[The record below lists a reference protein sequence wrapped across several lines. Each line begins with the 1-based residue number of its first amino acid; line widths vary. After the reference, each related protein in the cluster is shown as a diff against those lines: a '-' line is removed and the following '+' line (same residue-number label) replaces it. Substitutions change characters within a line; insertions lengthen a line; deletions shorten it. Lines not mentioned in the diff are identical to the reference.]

1 MHDSRMLW
9 ELKGVLGHHQGKLG
23 EVLTEHVIGQVLE
36 IPNEHRKAQS
46 MSLLWNVLFII
57 SWKVAEINIFGRR
70 FLMTFAL
77 FKILLEPVVE
87 VNANLLPGIQSW
99 SQLVEETI
107 KARIAAQEV
116 IKLFLKLSIAQSLA
130 LIFLL
135 ILQLLLND
143 VNKVDELLV
152 CAHGVHVHVD
162 ALFGTLANGG
172 FLLDI
177 LGLHLFD
184 EFL

>member
-1 MHDSRMLW
+1 
-9 ELKGVLGHHQGKLG
+9 
-23 EVLTEHVIGQVLE
+23 
-36 IPNEHRKAQS
+36 
-46 MSLLWNVLFII
+46 MSLLWSVLFIV
-57 SWKVAEINIFGRR
+57 SWKVAEINILGSG
-70 FLMTFAL
+70 FLISFVL
-77 FKILLEPVVE
+77 FKILLDPVVE
-87 VNANLLPGIQSW
+87 VYADFLPGIHCW

-130 LIFLL
+130 LILLL

-152 CAHGVHVHVD
+152 CAQGIHVHVD

-172 FLLDI
+172 FLLDV

-184 EFL
+184 ELL

>member
-1 MHDSRMLW
+1 
-9 ELKGVLGHHQGKLG
+9 
-23 EVLTEHVIGQVLE
+23 
-36 IPNEHRKAQS
+36 
-46 MSLLWNVLFII
+46 MSLLCSVLFIVN
-57 SWKVAEINIFGRR
+57 WKVAEINILGSG

-77 FKILLEPVVE
+77 FKFLLEPVVE
-87 VNANLLPGIQSW
+87 INADLLPGIQCW

-130 LIFLL
+130 LIFAL

-143 VNKVDELLV
+143 VNKVDELLI

-162 ALFGTLANGG
+162 ALFGTLANRG
-172 FLLDI
+172 FLLDVF
-177 LGLHLFD
+177 GFHLFD